1 MRQPSA
7 RFPSWHNRVA
17 DHAET
22 PRPVAGPLAPAELRD
37 EAPAADGVRHD
48 LVAFYRDRIAAGW
61 PSSTARLAAAEDIL
75 FDLIDGDDYAG
86 G

>member
-17 DHAET
+17 DHASA
-22 PRPVAGPLAPAELRD
+22 PRPVDGPLAPAELRD
-37 EAPAADGVRHD
+37 EAPAADGVRHN

-61 PSSTARLAAAEDIL
+61 PSSNARLVAAEDAL
-75 FDLIDGDDYAG
+75 FDRIDGDDEAA
-86 G
+86 